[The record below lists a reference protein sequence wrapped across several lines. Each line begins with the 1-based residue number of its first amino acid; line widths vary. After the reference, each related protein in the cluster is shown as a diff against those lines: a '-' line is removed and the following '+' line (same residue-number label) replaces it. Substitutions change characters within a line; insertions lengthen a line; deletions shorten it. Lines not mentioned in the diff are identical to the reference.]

1 MNIRCQAPSLLVSIG
16 NSGFINRRYSV
27 TKSSAIKFFL
37 HKCISRTISEFLHLK
52 RRNKTNLPETTV
64 AQVLYI
70 LLFPLMKVIT
80 YLSYFQVIFTSISE
94 GFIYLTNGWMR
105 HLTTAFRNGEA
116 HVQLDGDLVHITTDI
131 EFNSLIVSYVTPN
144 MISNQFR
151 ELNLTVKQAYRRLL
165 RLGEPSLNYRHF
177 ESNFLYLHYLWFRIQ
192 NRT

>member
-1 MNIRCQAPSLLVSIG
+1 
-16 NSGFINRRYSV
+16 
-27 TKSSAIKFFL
+27 
-37 HKCISRTISEFLHLK
+37 
-52 RRNKTNLPETTV
+52 
-64 AQVLYI
+64 
-70 LLFPLMKVIT
+70 
-80 YLSYFQVIFTSISE
+80 
-94 GFIYLTNGWMR
+94 MR